1 LGARGNRHASKHYA
15 AARLPIRKMRRPTG
29 DAALTGSMFGARRFF
44 IGHPGALKKA
54 GDIPTAFG
62 HDYAGVANA

>member
-1 LGARGNRHASKHYA
+1 LGARGNRQASKHYA

-44 IGHPGALKKA
+44 IGHP
-54 GDIPTAFG
+54 
-62 HDYAGVANA
+62 